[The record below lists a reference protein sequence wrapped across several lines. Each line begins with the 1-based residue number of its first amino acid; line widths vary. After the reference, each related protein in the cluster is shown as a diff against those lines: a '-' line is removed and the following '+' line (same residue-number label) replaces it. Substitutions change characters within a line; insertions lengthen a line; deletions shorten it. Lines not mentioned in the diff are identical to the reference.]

1 MDVFVFRAIA
11 ARIMPGASALPPK
24 RGRWM
29 PVARACAIVL
39 LAGSLG
45 ACSSFDFFSKKDD
58 TPADAPADKLY
69 NEGLYLLNAK
79 KDPKQAV
86 KKFEEVDRQHPYS
99 EWARKSLIMT
109 SYAYYQAGEY
119 DDCVN
124 SAKRYITLHPGG
136 ADAAYAQFLIGSSY
150 FDEIPDVTR
159 DQARTEKALAALD
172 EVIRKYP
179 GSEYSVSAKKKIE
192 VARDQLAGK
201 EMEIGRYYLKKKD
214 YTGAINRFKVVVT
227 KYQTT
232 RHVEEALMRRPGEIY
247 YRPGNLRKGIEETL
261 NWFYDQREKTPLQ
274 LKATCA
280 PHYYRILRQRAKEDG
295 KTVTF
300 ESHGLDAVTR
310 GCLGGTGFCFISIQA
325 LSSPA
330 DFCTLECGDVTKNSF
345 EKIWNSSGVFLS
357 LRNYDKLKGKCGI
370 CEFKRVC
377 GGCRARAYEATGDYM
392 AEEPLCSYEPV
403 LGSRRGV

>member
-1 MDVFVFRAIA
+1 MPQGTSLRGGWMPIARVCAIA
-11 ARIMPGASALPPK
+11 
-24 RGRWM
+24 
-29 PVARACAIVL
+29 L

-45 ACSSFDFFSKKDD
+45 ACSSFDMFSKKEEAASDE
-58 TPADAPADKLY
+58 PADRLY

-79 KDPKQAV
+79 QDPKQAV

-99 EWARKSLIMT
+99 EWARKSLIMS

-150 FDEIPDVTR
+150 FDEIPDITR

-179 GSEYSVSAKKKIE
+179 GSEYSISAKKKIE

-201 EMEIGRYYLKKKD
+201 EMEIGRYYLTKKD

-232 RHVEEALMRRPGEIY
+232 RHVE
-247 YRPGNLRKGIEETL
+247 
-261 NWFYDQREKTPLQ
+261 
-274 LKATCA
+274 
-280 PHYYRILRQRAKEDG
+280 
-295 KTVTF
+295 
-300 ESHGLDAVTR
+300 
-310 GCLGGTGFCFISIQA
+310 
-325 LSSPA
+325 
-330 DFCTLECGDVTKNSF
+330 
-345 EKIWNSSGVFLS
+345 
-357 LRNYDKLKGKCGI
+357 
-370 CEFKRVC
+370 
-377 GGCRARAYEATGDYM
+377 
-392 AEEPLCSYEPV
+392 
-403 LGSRRGV
+403 